1 MQAIS
6 MWGIVIFVASLLLH
20 AAYKKGI
27 FLFLCSL
34 GMDIAVGAILD
45 SMFYFT

>member
-6 MWGIVIFVASLLLH
+6 IWGIVIFVASLLLH
-20 AAYKKGI
+20 AAYKKGV
-27 FLFLCSL
+27 FLFLCGL
-34 GMDIAVGAILD
+34 GMGIAVGAILD

>member
-6 MWGIVIFVASLLLH
+6 IWGSVIFVASLLLH
-20 AAYKKGI
+20 AAYKKGV
-27 FLFLCSL
+27 FLLLCGL
-34 GMDIAVGAILD
+34 GMAIAVGAILD